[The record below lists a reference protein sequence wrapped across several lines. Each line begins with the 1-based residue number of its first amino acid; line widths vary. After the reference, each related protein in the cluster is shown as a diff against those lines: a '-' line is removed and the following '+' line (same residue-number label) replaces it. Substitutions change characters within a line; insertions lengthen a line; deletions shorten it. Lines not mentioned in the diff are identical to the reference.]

1 MLKRAIHLMLGHDL
15 TLTKKSARWVL
26 KLLTEDMKKERMRT
40 REDFLATVQFLSMAI
55 LDNICH
61 YGQIAMLFHTPEAK
75 QQ

>member
-1 MLKRAIHLMLGHDL
+1 VLKRAIHLMLHHDL
-15 TLTKKSARWVL
+15 NLTKKSARWVL

-40 REDFLATVQFLSMAI
+40 REDFFAMVRCLSMAI
-55 LDNICH
+55 LNNMCH